1 MSMSVKRENS
11 LLNTDEIAVVRSTHH
26 PYIYDLSRK
35 DLTDLQSRLRDMRSK
50 ARTLTRHKQREAR
63 GKSEP
68 RGKSFPGS
76 VEQPQRRKQ
85 IFAAALK
92 RVKKELNRLS
102 KLEAKTRHVEAAH
115 TALAQRRA
123 SNFKPAVPPSQ
134 TSGTGM
140 QLQASTRRRRVL
152 SCGKVGSVLKQ
163 NKVAQATRDARPQ

>member
-26 PYIYDLSRK
+26 PDIYDLSRK
-35 DLTDLQSRLRDMRSK
+35 DLADLQSRLRDMRSK

-102 KLEAKTRHVEAAH
+102 KLEAKARLFLTQSEVEA
-115 TALAQRRA
+115 L
-123 SNFKPAVPPSQ
+123 
-134 TSGTGM
+134 
-140 QLQASTRRRRVL
+140 
-152 SCGKVGSVLKQ
+152 
-163 NKVAQATRDARPQ
+163 